1 MHGGE
6 GVAIDGS
13 PFKTS
18 VFHDTFSKGYFIAQ
32 GAK

>member
-1 MHGGE
+1 MRGGE

-13 PFKTS
+13 SFKTL
-18 VFHDTFSKGYFIAQ
+18 VFYDTFSKGYFIAQ